1 MSEFNKTSGGA
12 RRRRRTGVGATPRQR
27 QRAFRF
33 ARTTTAAPPAD
44 AGGLVRRAP
53 SVVATSTAVRLGQV
67 VAVLPAPSVLSC

>member
-12 RRRRRTGVGATPRQR
+12 RRRRRTGVGATPR